1 MFFIISGYI
10 ISLSTEKKD
19 NSIVKGYIIK
29 RFFRIYPA
37 YFIALSIL
45 IILSPIKYS
54 HHDILRS

>member
-45 IILSPIKYS
+45 IILSPI
-54 HHDILRS
+54 